1 MVRPDGSRAG
11 IRDGPGVSVA
21 GSLRSARIEGQAFG
35 EPDGAMM
42 EQDKN
47 VSQRW
52 VEELREEGYEY
63 HVSEPKDCR
72 QLELS
77 RVWKRIFKATQL
89 STSEKLRVLEVGC
102 GGGIQLAKLAAL
114 GCECIGIDVSK
125 EVLARAENYFSEIH
139 GVCGQELDI
148 KLLAGDFYDLDRTEL
163 GGSFDLVF
171 NFGVIEH
178 ILDDSA
184 RLRFLKKKYE
194 LTKDGGHIISY
205 VPNGSHP
212 LRNKMKQMKLG
223 GYNIPEIDY
232 NQHLM
237 EEEFKAIG
245 AKQIIILPH
254 NLFIYLL
261 MEKKNLCIDWL
272 KKLIYL
278 GMQVVPWAFLPQ
290 DYGYRHAGSL
300 IGIGRK

>member
-1 MVRPDGSRAG
+1 MVP
-11 IRDGPGVSVA
+11 
-21 GSLRSARIEGQAFG
+21 L
-35 EPDGAMM
+35 M
-42 EQDKN
+42 EEDKN

-52 VEELREEGYEY
+52 VQELRDEGYEY
-63 HVSEPKDCR
+63 HVSALKDCR

-77 RVWKRIFKATQL
+77 RVWHRIFKATQL
-89 STSEKLRVLEVGC
+89 SPSGQLRVLEVGC

-114 GCECIGIDVSK
+114 GCECIGVDVSK
-125 EVLARAENYFSEIH
+125 EVLTRAERYFSEIRD
-139 GVCGQELDI
+139 VCGHELDI

-184 RLRFLKKKYE
+184 RLTFLKKKYE
-194 LTKDGGHIISY
+194 LTRDGGYIVSM
-205 VPNGSHP
+205 VPNGAHP
-212 LRNKMKQMKLG
+212 LRNKMKSLNLG

-278 GMQVVPWAFLPQ
+278 GMQAVPWAFLPQ
-290 DYGYRHAGSL
+290 DFCYRHAGSL